1 MKQYIFQNEVERF
14 MVDCMK
20 AVKVPENRSIML
32 GMVSN
37 KMAITTI
44 FGHQHFLH
52 KIQID
57 ILYEKFQRRSILAHS

>member
-1 MKQYIFQNEVERF
+1 MKLYIFQNEVERF

-37 KMAITTI
+37 KMSIKTI
-44 FGHQHFLH
+44 FGH
-52 KIQID
+52 KIFNT
-57 ILYEKFQRRSILAHS
+57 KFRYSS